1 MKNFALIGAA
11 GYIAPRH
18 LKAIKETGN
27 TLLAALDPFD
37 SVGIMDSYFP
47 DAAFFTEPERF
58 DRHLDKMRRS
68 GNGNIDYVSI
78 CSPNYLHD
86 AHIRMALRNGAHAI
100 CEKPIVL
107 NPWNVDALMEIEKES
122 GQNIYTILQLRH
134 HPAIIA
140 LKQKVEA
147 ELKTPNN
154 QNPEQPEPRTPNN
167 QNPEQS
173 EPRTPNQKT
182 YDIDL
187 TYITS
192 RGAWYH
198 RSWKGNIEKSGGVAT
213 NIGVHFFD
221 MLTWIFG
228 PAKENVVH
236 LSETDRAS
244 GFLQLEN
251 ARVRWYLSIDRND
264 LTKVNPKPRTTS
276 TPNPEQSEQSEPQTT
291 RTPNNQN
298 PEQTKPISTYRS
310 ITVNG
315 EEIEFSGG
323 FTDLHTVSYQN
334 ILGGKGYGLADAR
347 PSVYIVHSIRN
358 KKPIGKTG
366 EYHPFV

>member
-27 TLLAALDPFD
+27 NLLAALDPFD

-58 DRHLDKMRRS
+58 DRHLDKIRRS
-68 GNGNIDYVSI
+68 GNGHIDYVSI

-147 ELKTPNN
+147 ELANS
-154 QNPEQPEPRTPNN
+154 QQPTAN
-167 QNPEQS
+167 S
-173 EPRTPNQKT
+173 

-198 RSWKGNIEKSGGVAT
+198 RSWKGDLEKSGGVAT

-236 LSETDRAS
+236 LSETDRAA

-251 ARVRWYLSIDRND
+251 ARVRWFLSINREH
-264 LTKVNPKPRTTS
+264 L
-276 TPNPEQSEQSEPQTT
+276 PEQAKKEGKTT
-291 RTPNNQN
+291 F
-298 PEQTKPISTYRS
+298 RS
-310 ITVNG
+310 ITVNN

-334 ILGGKGYGLADAR
+334 ILEGKGYGLADAR